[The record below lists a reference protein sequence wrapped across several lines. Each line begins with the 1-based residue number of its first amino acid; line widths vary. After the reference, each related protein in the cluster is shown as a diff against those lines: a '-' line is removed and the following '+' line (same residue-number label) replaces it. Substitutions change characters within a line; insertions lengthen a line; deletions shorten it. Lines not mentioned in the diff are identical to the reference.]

1 MLEKDNIQRPS
12 KGLHQ
17 DNSFID
23 TPKDTYRF
31 ALNSV
36 NETELGDFAFISNEE
51 SNEICANLKP
61 NFIPIGKVYLNNNEV
76 LLFLV
81 SEDETES
88 EIALLNDNCDYI
100 ELVNDATSAP
110 ADKLNFKVAHQIQAT
125 YRLRR
130 GCERT
135 VYFTDDYNKPRYFN
149 LDKPEDFQNPD
160 GKWASRKFNLFKDYN
175 KIPIF
180 QDVDV
185 LDSGGV
191 LEPGG
196 YNIAIQYLDEGL
208 NPTEWI
214 NSTPVIHIYNDLST
228 EDFLNIRGS
237 INSDVDYKNFTPTS
251 KSIKVL

>member
-1 MLEKDNIQRPS
+1 MEENVKRPH
-12 KGLHQ
+12 KGLYK
-17 DNSFID
+17 DNSFND
-23 TPKDTYRF
+23 QPKDTYTF
-31 ALNSV
+31 CLNGV

-110 ADKLNFKVAHQIQAT
+110 LDKLNFKVAHQIQAT

-135 VYFTDDYNKPRYFN
+135 VYWIDPKPRF
-149 LDKPEDFQNPD
+149 LIIEKLEE
-160 GKWASRKFNLFKDYN
+160 FKDEFKKFSN
-175 KIPIF
+175 KKYDP
-180 QDVDV
+180 
-185 LDSGGV
+185 LDPKSEV
-191 LEPGG
+191 
-196 YNIAIQYLDEGL
+196 N
-208 NPTEWI
+208 
-214 NSTPVIHIYNDLST
+214 
-228 EDFLNIRGS
+228 FRG
-237 INSDVDYKNFTPTS
+237 K
-251 KSIKVL
+251 KA